1 MCTIFYNIHPCI
13 DVDIHTF
20 SFEGLRDRYGDV
32 VTLHLPRGIK
42 WAVLNS
48 AQAIHEGFVVN
59 AEFLSEFHHSIVGV
73 ILEGKFVLLQFL
85 FVLYPNYILRFS
97 ISSKG

>member
-1 MCTIFYNIHPCI
+1 MWLYPH
-13 DVDIHTF
+13 
-20 SFEGLRDRYGDV
+20 FEGLRSCYGDV

-73 ILEGKFVLLQFL
+73 ILEGKFVIHNLPKLHNDKKILKIFL
-85 FVLYPNYILRFS
+85 YQVNSL
-97 ISSKG
+97 

>member
-1 MCTIFYNIHPCI
+1 M
-13 DVDIHTF
+13 
-20 SFEGLRDRYGDV
+20 
-32 VTLHLPRGIK
+32 TLHLPRGIK

-73 ILEGKFVLLQFL
+73 ILDGKLFFSAVLIHFL
-85 FVLYPNYILRFS
+85 PILHNDKKIQEFLYQTRVNFFISKEWCIVLILRQL
-97 ISSKG
+97 

>member
-1 MCTIFYNIHPCI
+1 M
-13 DVDIHTF
+13 
-20 SFEGLRDRYGDV
+20 
-32 VTLHLPRGIK
+32 TLHLPRGIK

-73 ILEGKFVLLQFL
+73 ILEGKFVFLQLLVIYQ
-85 FVLYPNYILRFS
+85 NYIMIRKYLRFFY
-97 ISSKG
+97 IRLIVYR